1 MGNTDAFFPHAVED
15 KEGQVQDFPKTLK
28 LELPLTIMRN
38 RSSLP
43 E

>member
-1 MGNTDAFFPHAVED
+1 MGNTDASFPHAVED
-15 KEGQVQDFPKTLK
+15 KKGQVQDFPKTLK

-38 RSSLP
+38 RISLP